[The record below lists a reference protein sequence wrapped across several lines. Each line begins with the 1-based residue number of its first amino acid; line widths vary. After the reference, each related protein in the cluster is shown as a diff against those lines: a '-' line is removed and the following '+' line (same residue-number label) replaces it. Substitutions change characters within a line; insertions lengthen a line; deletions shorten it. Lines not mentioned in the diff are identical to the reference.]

1 MNELIDKELF
11 RLFTDLQNNVSD
23 IFGEFVAD
31 AQALAAL
38 FMLLY
43 FGLESF
49 KMMTGDKK
57 LEIIPLL
64 RPFAIGLVL
73 MMWTPFINLI
83 SVPRQVLTKHSKEM
97 FYDHIDE
104 VENLSRQRYALIDSV
119 SIELIKTSVIV
130 ENSDEEANDDKW
142 FDFGIDFSAIKDK
155 IAGLYVYVVAKVKM
169 VLFNLVEFIVVTLWQ
184 ACVYFVFFLQIIFS
198 GILITL
204 GPISFAFS
212 ILPGFRDAYIQW
224 LSRFISVSLYSCIA
238 YIVLSI
244 SLAIMEYG
252 LENEID
258 VLNYA
263 LSNEAAFVMYVGM
276 MSGGVNSF
284 ILTCILGAL
293 AMLTIPFVSTWVV
306 STTGVGQAVGGVVGG
321 AAMAAKAA
329 AAPATGGASAA
340 V

>member
-57 LEIIPLL
+57 LEIMPLL

-73 MMWTPFINLI
+73 MMWTPFVSLI
-83 SVPRQVLTKHSKEM
+83 SVPGQVLTQHSKDM

-130 ENSDEEANDDKW
+130 ENSDKEANDDKW

-169 VLFNLVEFIVVTLWQ
+169 LLFNLVEFIVVTLWQ

-258 VLNYA
+258 ILNYA
-263 LSNEAAFVMYVGM
+263 LSNEAAFVMYVGT

-293 AMLTIPFVSTWVV
+293 SMLTIPFVSTWVV

-329 AAPATGGASAA
+329 TAPATGGVSAA

>member
-57 LEIIPLL
+57 LEIMPLL

-73 MMWTPFINLI
+73 MMWTPFVSLI
-83 SVPRQVLTKHSKEM
+83 SVPGQVLTQHSKDM

-130 ENSDEEANDDKW
+130 ENSDKEANDDKW

-169 VLFNLVEFIVVTLWQ
+169 LLFNLVEFIVVTLWQ

-258 VLNYA
+258 ILNYA
-263 LSNEAAFVMYVGM
+263 LSNEAAFVMYVGT

-293 AMLTIPFVSTWVV
+293 SMLTIPFVSTWVV

-329 AAPATGGASAA
+329 AAPATGGVSAA

>member
-1 MNELIDKELF
+1 MNELIDQELF
-11 RLFTDLQNNVSD
+11 RLFTDLQGSVSD

-31 AQALAAL
+31 AQALAAC

-43 FGLESF
+43 FGIESF
-49 KMMTGDKK
+49 KLMTGDKK

-64 RPFAIGLVL
+64 RPFVIGLIL
-73 MMWTPFINLI
+73 MMWIPFVNVI
-83 SVPRQVLTKHSKEM
+83 SFPGEVLTRHSKDM
-97 FYDHIDE
+97 FYNQLDE
-104 VENLSRQRYALIDSV
+104 IENLSRERYALIDSV

-130 ENSDEEANDDKW
+130 ENSDQEANDDKW

-155 IAGLYVYVVAKVKM
+155 IAGLYVYVVAKIKM
-169 VLFNLVEFIVVTLWQ
+169 LLFNLVEFIVVTIWQ
-184 ACVYFVFFLQIIFS
+184 TCVYFVFFLQIIFT

-204 GPISFAFS
+204 GPISFALS
-212 ILPGFRDAYIQW
+212 ILPGFRDAYLQW

-238 YIVLSI
+238 YIVLSV
-244 SLAIMEYG
+244 SLAIMQYG

-258 VLNYA
+258 ILHYA

-284 ILTCILGAL
+284 LLTCLLGAIS
-293 AMLTIPFVSTWVV
+293 MLTIPFVSTWIV
-306 STTGVGQAVGGVVGG
+306 STTGVGQAVGGMTAGT
-321 AAMAAKAA
+321 AMAAKAV
-329 AAPATGGASAA
+329 TGKI

>member
-1 MNELIDKELF
+1 
-11 RLFTDLQNNVSD
+11 
-23 IFGEFVAD
+23 
-31 AQALAAL
+31 
-38 FMLLY
+38 
-43 FGLESF
+43 
-49 KMMTGDKK
+49 
-57 LEIIPLL
+57 
-64 RPFAIGLVL
+64 
-73 MMWTPFINLI
+73 
-83 SVPRQVLTKHSKEM
+83 M

-130 ENSDEEANDDKW
+130 ENSDKEANDDKW

-169 VLFNLVEFIVVTLWQ
+169 LLFNLVEFIVVTLWQ

-258 VLNYA
+258 ILNYA
-263 LSNEAAFVMYVGM
+263 LSNEAAFVMYVGT

-293 AMLTIPFVSTWVV
+293 SMLTIPFVSTWVV

-329 AAPATGGASAA
+329 TAPATGGVSAA

>member
-57 LEIIPLL
+57 LEIMPLL

-73 MMWTPFINLI
+73 MMWTPFVNLI
-83 SVPRQVLTKHSKEM
+83 SVPGQVLTQHSKDM

-130 ENSDEEANDDKW
+130 ENSDKEANDDKW

-169 VLFNLVEFIVVTLWQ
+169 LLFNLVEFIVVTLWQ

-258 VLNYA
+258 ILNYA
-263 LSNEAAFVMYVGM
+263 LSNEAAFVMYVGT

-293 AMLTIPFVSTWVV
+293 SMLTIPFVSTWVV

-329 AAPATGGASAA
+329 AAPATGGVSAA